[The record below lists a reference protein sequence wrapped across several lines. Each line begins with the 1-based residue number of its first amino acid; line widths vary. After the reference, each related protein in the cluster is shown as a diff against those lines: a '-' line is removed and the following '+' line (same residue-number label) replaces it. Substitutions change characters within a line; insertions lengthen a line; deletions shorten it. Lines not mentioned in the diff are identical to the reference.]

1 MDTIVELLIVAG
13 RIITILPLLLLMAL
27 FMGKRAIGELPVFD
41 FLIVLTLGSVVGADI
56 ADPKVQH
63 LHTAVAVILIALLQR
78 GVALLKMK
86 NRTIGKYITFEPTVV
101 VQNGTIIRQNLKK
114 IRYSVDNVLE
124 ALREKDIFNV
134 EDVETAVVEANG
146 SLSVLKK
153 PAKSTVTIEDT
164 PYIKTSSS
172 IAFPVIIEGVIQH
185 PVLHSQNVDEAWLNS
200 ELAAQGIT
208 DIDQVF
214 FASLNRQKQIHVSL
228 KEADTLFLPPITH

>member
-1 MDTIVELLIVAG
+1 METITELLTVAG

-56 ADPKVQH
+56 ADPNIQH
-63 LHTAVAVILIALLQR
+63 IHTAAAVVLIALLQR

-86 NRTIGKYITFEPTVV
+86 NRTIGKYITFKPTVV
-101 VQNGTIIRQNLKK
+101 IQNGTFIRSNLKK

-124 ALREKDIFNV
+124 ALREKDIFNAA
-134 EDVETAVVEANG
+134 DVETAVVEANG

-164 PYIKTSSS
+164 PYVKQSSA
-172 IAFPVIIEGVIQH
+172 IAFPVIIEGVIQE
-185 PVLHSQNVDEAWLNS
+185 PVLRRQNVDESWLLQ
-200 ELAAQGIT
+200 ELETRGVT
-208 DIDQVF
+208 DINDVF
-214 FASLNRQKQIHVSL
+214 FASLNPENQLHVSL
-228 KEADTLFLPPITH
+228 HYADTLSLPPVLH

>member
-1 MDTIVELLIVAG
+1 METITELFTVAG

-56 ADPKVQH
+56 ADPDIQH
-63 LHTAVAVILIALLQR
+63 VHTAVAVVLIALLQR
-78 GVALLKMK
+78 GVAMLKIK
-86 NRTIGKYITFEPTVV
+86 NRTIGKYITFKPTVV
-101 VQNGTIIRQNLKK
+101 IQNGTFIRSNLKK

-134 EDVETAVVEANG
+134 DDVETAVVEANG

-164 PYIKTSSS
+164 PYLKQSSA
-172 IAFPVIIEGVIQH
+172 IAFPVVIEGIIQH
-185 PVLHSQNVDEAWLNS
+185 DVLRRQNVDETWLQD

-208 DIDQVF
+208 DIEEVF
-214 FASLNRQKQIHVSL
+214 FASLTRELQLHVSL
-228 KEADTLFLPPITH
+228 QYADTLSLPPILH